1 MMTFHRSIS
10 FQRFQRNKRRKE
22 IKICGNNHDGFKRF
36 MKSIFVLLV
45 KIMITKFTMKKNAS
59 HTHTHVSGPLS
70 IGGEGNAKK
79 NIDQND
85 EKKVQFEKNKQTTT
99 NVATEKRIRMK
110 NKNKSMQSI
119 ITVIIIKKLVPEKK
133 KFTTTIHQ
141 IHHIIIVTIEKMKV
155 IK

>member
-59 HTHTHVSGPLS
+59 HTHKHTRSWTV
-70 IGGEGNAKK
+70 INRGEKNTKK

-85 EKKVQFEKNKQTTT
+85 EKKVQFEKKINKQQL
-99 NVATEKRIRMK
+99 M
-110 NKNKSMQSI
+110 
-119 ITVIIIKKLVPEKK
+119 
-133 KFTTTIHQ
+133 
-141 IHHIIIVTIEKMKV
+141 
-155 IK
+155 